1 MTDKEIKLLTGDKV
15 LQELGVTYTG
25 DSIVEMT
32 PELFKQIGES
42 IDARKKEINTTFP
55 KLVAECPYE
64 TRLAVTAQVF
74 KAIVDHATEGGTFRH
89 LIYNRLGFGPDSYI
103 PLYEAGGLTI
113 HNEFNLNAEGV
124 KDVKPS
130 TD

>member
-15 LQELGVTYTG
+15 LQELGIAYAG

-42 IDARKKEINTTFP
+42 IDKRKKEINATFP

-74 KAIVDHATEGGTFRH
+74 KAIVDHATKGGSFRH
-89 LIYNRLGFGPDSYI
+89 LIYQRLGFGTEAYI
-103 PLYEAGGLTI
+103 PLYDT
-113 HNEFNLNAEGV
+113 
-124 KDVKPS
+124 
-130 TD
+130 

>member
-15 LQELGVTYTG
+15 LQELGIAYAG

-42 IDARKKEINTTFP
+42 IDKRKKEINATFP

-74 KAIVDHATEGGTFRH
+74 KAIIDHATEGGSFRH
-89 LIYNRLGFGPDSYI
+89 LIYDRLGFDTNAYV
-103 PLYEAGGLTI
+103 PLYNSGGMTI
-113 HNEFNLNAEGV
+113 SNEFNLSKKDDENAS
-124 KDVKPS
+124 D
-130 TD
+130 